1 MSEASGAALK
11 NEPDGG
17 EAILEA
23 FRKLHI
29 DYVISSPGSEWPPIW
44 EALARQKIGGLAGPA
59 YMDCGHETLAV
70 GVAVG
75 YTQIT
80 GRMQAVLLHAGA
92 GLLQGA
98 MGLQGAR
105 AYEVP
110 MLVMSGESLSY
121 GELPDFDPGNQWY
134 RNLSVV
140 GGPQRLIDS
149 VVKWANQV
157 PSPQTLYQS
166 VVRAGEMAKRLP
178 RGPVYLNVPVETML
192 HNWTPPRRLRDTP
205 EPPKTQ
211 ALAADVA
218 KVAALIAQAKCP
230 VIVTE
235 SAGRDPDAVA
245 ALIELAELMA
255 IPVIEGRAAA
265 YANFPKSHPL
275 HLGTNITAL
284 QKETDL
290 ALLIESRVPWYPPSN
305 VPPNAKIVAISENPL
320 KDHMVYQ
327 TMEADLYLEGD
338 TAWSLHLLTAAL
350 KQAGVTAATHAERRK
365 RWEDEHGKLIA
376 RRKAAQDE
384 AMKADT
390 ISAAL
395 LCRALNDVLPPETI
409 FLDETIVHSPII
421 RDLLEWNEPHSFF
434 RIPSGL
440 GQGLGI
446 ALGAKLAARER
457 PVAMLIGDG
466 SFLYNPVLPCLTFAK
481 DQNLPILIVIFN
493 NNKYEVMRRT
503 HVNWYPQG
511 VAAGERLHYG
521 VHIENPDYSEL
532 AQWTGGIGARVTEPA
547 ALQDTLAKA
556 HAAVRDG
563 RTAIVNVMLNE

>member
-1 MSEASGAALK
+1 MKNAL
-11 NEPDGG
+11 DGG

-23 FRKLHI
+23 FRNLHV

-44 EALARQKIGGLAGPA
+44 EALARQKIEGLAGPI

-75 YTQIT
+75 YAQIT

-105 AYEVP
+105 ATEVP
-110 MLVMSGESLSY
+110 LLVMSGESLSY

-134 RNLSVV
+134 RNLGVV
-140 GGPQRLIDS
+140 GGPQRLVEG
-149 VVKWANQV
+149 VVKWSSQV
-157 PSPQTLYQS
+157 PSPETLYQS
-166 VVRAGEMAKRLP
+166 VVRAGEMAKRTPL
-178 RGPVYLNVPVETML
+178 GPVYLNVPVETMT
-192 HNWTPPRRLRDTP
+192 HGWTPPKRLRATP
-205 EPPKTQ
+205 EPPRTQ
-211 ALAADVA
+211 ALPQDVDQ
-218 KVAALIAQAKCP
+218 VAALIAAAKCP
-230 VIVTE
+230 VIITE
-235 SAGRDPDAVA
+235 NAGRDPAAFA
-245 ALIELAELMA
+245 ALVAFAELMA

-275 HLGTNITAL
+275 HLGTNLGAL
-284 QKETDL
+284 HGEADL

-305 VPPNAKIVAISENPL
+305 IPPNAKIVAVSENPL

-327 TMEADLYLEGD
+327 TMEADVYLEGD
-338 TAWSLHLLTAAL
+338 VAQSLQLLTAAL
-350 KQAGVTAATHAERRK
+350 TKAGETAAKHAARRA
-365 RWEDEHGKLIA
+365 RWSGEHDKLVA
-376 RRKAAQDE
+376 RRKAARDAAPSGE
-384 AMKADT
+384 A
-390 ISAAL
+390 ISPAL
-395 LCRALNDVLPPETI
+395 LCRTLNEVLPRDTI

-421 RDLLEWNEPHSFF
+421 RDLLDWDGPQSFL

-457 PVAMLIGDG
+457 PVVMLIGDG
-466 SFLYNPVLPCLTFAK
+466 SFLYNPVLPSLTFSK

-511 VAAGERLHYG
+511 VAAGEKLHYG

-532 AQWTGGIGARVTEPA
+532 ARWTGGGGARVTQPDK
-547 ALQDTLAKA
+547 LKTVLAEA
-556 HAAVRDG
+556 YATVQAG
-563 RTAIVNVMLNE
+563 RTAIVNVMVNE